1 MYFIIK
7 NTNTTNKMDILTN
20 QIKNLPTEMSREI
33 FSFLIPDPDKVE
45 FKKERPCSSYNS
57 YSAKYEVAYYKKNIK
72 ILTNMDDDDGISNI
86 DNYYLTRIAKKNGK
100 HRYYITRELVDVI
113 QVEYGDREVDIFHY
127 DYISKYIG
135 KDLIWALF
143 KVVYS
148 DK

>member
-1 MYFIIK
+1 M
-7 NTNTTNKMDILTN
+7 TDILTN

-33 FSFLIPDPDKVE
+33 FSFLIPDPKKVE
-45 FKKERPCSSYNS
+45 FKTERPCSSYNS
-57 YSAKYEVAYYKKNIK
+57 YSAKYQVAFFNKKK
-72 ILTNMDDDDGISNI
+72 ILTNMSNDIENI
-86 DNYYLTRIAKKNGK
+86 DHYYLTRIAKKNGK

-143 KVVYS
+143 KVIYS

>member
-1 MYFIIK
+1 MQICIF
-7 NTNTTNKMDILTN
+7 TTKYKIQKKMTDILTTR
-20 QIKNLPTEMSREI
+20 IKHLPIEMSREI

-72 ILTNMDDDDGISNI
+72 IMTDMHKNIENI
-86 DNYYLTRIAKKNGK
+86 DHSYLTRIAKKNGK

-135 KDLIWALF
+135 KDLVKALF
-143 KVVYS
+143 YVVYS
-148 DK
+148 S